1 MGQTDRQARIAQ
13 LRAQIERLQ
22 QELAQL
28 ERDEERGPYQEYV
41 DRVRAAGQVPK
52 PQGEVERYI
61 NAHAQLEQ
69 DWARLGRPAQ
79 GWPRLSVLV
88 RLRDLLLLPPL
99 NGTSAAGPAAAEAGQ
114 SAPAPTPPA
123 RPAAAGGAR
132 IPVTPPTA
140 PGAPA
145 LRARYQP
152 ATVPRDQLIEMHN
165 PILNEIV
172 ELNKRALEEFKNAK
186 VQDGVASVE
195 RSMYLLERVAQAPPA
210 MQGALNKIVDD
221 AMRAPGV
228 NENER
233 GRLSRVRE
241 RAAELTQ
248 SSDV

>member
-28 ERDEERGPYQEYV
+28 EREEERGPYQEYV

-61 NAHAQLEQ
+61 TAHAQLEQ
-69 DWARLGRPAQ
+69 DWIRLGRPSQ

-88 RLRDLLLLPPL
+88 RLRDLLHLPPL
-99 NGTSAAGPAAAEAGQ
+99 NGTSAAGPAAAAAAQ
-114 SAPAPTPPA
+114 TAPAPTPAA

-132 IPVTPPTA
+132 SAPPPPSITTV
-140 PGAPA
+140 GG
-145 LRARYQP
+145 RYQP
-152 ATVPRDQLIEMHN
+152 ATVPREQLIEMHN

-172 ELNKRALEEFKNAK
+172 ELNKRATEEFKNSK
-186 VQDGVASVE
+186 VHDGVASLE

-210 MQGALNKIVDD
+210 MQAVLNKIVDD
-221 AMRAPGV
+221 AMRAQGV

-233 GRLSRVRE
+233 GRLSRVKD
-241 RAAELTQ
+241 RAAELAQ
-248 SSDV
+248 SSPA